1 MNMKKE
7 PGGVGETIEGKA
19 KKTRRFLLHLLHTC
33 ATPEAY
39 LLFSQTI
46 SFMKTLPGNPESVA
60 FKGVYIYIRVFYGLV
75 RYCKFAI
82 HV

>member
-1 MNMKKE
+1 
-7 PGGVGETIEGKA
+7 
-19 KKTRRFLLHLLHTC
+19 
-33 ATPEAY
+33 
-39 LLFSQTI
+39 
-46 SFMKTLPGNPESVA
+46 MKTLRGNPESVA